1 MQIHVNATN
10 GIENKETLERW
21 ADAELKDT
29 LARFAGE
36 VTRVE
41 VHLSD
46 ENALKAADAD
56 KRCAMEARLANHQP
70 LAVTHHAAT
79 QDEAFRGAAAKL
91 KRLLESTLGRLLDTT
106 RRDRETIRKDAD
118 TIPE

>member
-1 MQIHVNATN
+1 MQVQVNATN

-21 ADAELKDT
+21 ADAELKGT
-29 LARFAGE
+29 LARFAHE

-46 ENALKAADAD
+46 ENADNAGGGD
-56 KRCAMEARLANHQP
+56 KRCVMEARLANHQP
-70 LAVTHHAAT
+70 LAVTHHAPT

-91 KRLLESTLGRLLDTT
+91 KRLLEHTLERVQDTT
-106 RRDRETIRKDAD
+106 RRDRESIRKDAD
-118 TIPE
+118 AIPE